1 MLAKLSLVFSAFL
14 QKNFMVT
21 MVILAVFAV
30 RFFLRK
36 CPKKYSYLLWAIVGI
51 RMVFDLPLA
60 SRFSLFNVFH
70 LFGKSSQE
78 TVLQRTGNTV
88 AGSIQKSAGSVAK
101 SLTEAAQ
108 GTADVHAASGMTM
121 REYVFAMLGIV
132 WIAGTM
138 LILLYGIYSYIR
150 CRNMTRT
157 AVLFDTVSRR
167 TKIWECDGIPSPFV
181 LGVFCPQ
188 IYIPFRMNKQEQQY
202 ILAHEQCHIRRH
214 DPLLKLLAFVLLA
227 VYWWNPFAW
236 AAFFFMTRDMEMSC
250 DEAVIEKFGNNIKKG
265 YSSSL
270 LAFAM
275 ERHPYSFAP
284 VAFGEGDAG
293 RRIQNVLNF
302 KKPQTWVAALAVL
315 AVIVAAVSCLTSQKP
330 VSAKNAG
337 QSGTSEQVD
346 STEEPVQKKS
356 PLEEKT
362 EQKLLMWA
370 QAFSGRDAEEIVKMA
385 SKEAQQS
392 MKKEQL
398 LRMDGDSP
406 DFGWSS
412 PWPWGTFGDTFGGK
426 GQEMDGYRLAA
437 LDTKAQTAKI
447 IYYAETSDPQVTPW
461 VENVSYTWDNDK
473 FQITKESLNMF
484 EDGITSFDMFDLIY
498 REIDGTQMDYRV
510 NGMGETLNKNMVSAG
525 TIQEPAAAARS
536 LLNLPLDESKVS
548 VEVTDEKT
556 HTEVDGNTDME
567 YNQSAESTDQI
578 LKITFSDGTY
588 YVRMIQPWG
597 KNGIWIPANN

>member
-1 MLAKLSLVFSAFL
+1 MSMPAKLSLVFSAFL
-14 QKNFMVT
+14 QKNLMVT
-21 MVILAVFAV
+21 IVILAVFAV

-51 RMVFDLPLA
+51 RMVFDLPVA
-60 SRFSLFNVFH
+60 SRLSLFNVFH
-70 LFGKSSQE
+70 LFEKSSQK
-78 TVLQRTGNTV
+78 TVLQRTAV
-88 AGSIQKSAGSVAK
+88 AGGAQKSAASVAE
-101 SLTEAAQ
+101 SLTQTAQSAAHIN
-108 GTADVHAASGMTM
+108 GASGMTG
-121 REYVFAMLGIV
+121 RGLLFAVLGIL
-132 WIAGTM
+132 WITGAV
-138 LILLYGIYSYIR
+138 LILMYGIYSYAR
-150 CRNMTRT
+150 CRSLTRT
-157 AVLFDTVSRR
+157 AVLFKTVSRR
-167 TKIWECDGIPSPFV
+167 TKVWECDGIPSPFV
-181 LGVFCPQ
+181 LGIFRPQ
-188 IYIPFRMNKQEQQY
+188 IYIPFRMGEEEQQY

-227 VYWWNPFAW
+227 LYWWNPFAW

-250 DEAVIEKFGNNIKKG
+250 DEAVIEKYGSSIKKG

-302 KKPQTWVAALAVL
+302 KKPQTWVAVLAVL
-315 AVIVAAVSCLTSQKP
+315 VVIVAAVSCLTSQKP
-330 VSAKNAG
+330 VSAKDTEP
-337 QSGTSEQVD
+337 SGTNGQVD
-346 STEEPVQKKS
+346 STEEPIEKKS
-356 PLEEKT
+356 ALEEKT

-370 QAFSGRDAEEIVKMA
+370 QAFSDRDGEEIVQMA

-392 MKKEQL
+392 LKKEQL
-398 LRMDGDSP
+398 LRMDGDAP

-412 PWPWGTFGDTFGGK
+412 PWPWGTFGDTFGGN
-426 GQEMDGYRLAA
+426 GQEMDGYRLATI
-437 LDTKAQTAKI
+437 DTKAQTAEI
-447 IYYAETSDPQVTPW
+447 IYYAETSDPMVTPW
-461 VENVSYTWDNDK
+461 VETVSYTWDNDK
-473 FQITKESLNMF
+473 FQITEESLNMF
-484 EDGITSFDMFDLIY
+484 EDGITTSDMFDLIY

-510 NGMGETLNKNMVSAG
+510 NGMGEALNEHMVPAG
-525 TIQEPAAAARS
+525 ALVVPEAAACG
-536 LLNLPLDESKVS
+536 LLNLPLDESVS

-556 HTEVDGNTDME
+556 DTEVDGNTDME

-578 LKITFSDGTY
+578 LKITFPDGTY

>member
-1 MLAKLSLVFSAFL
+1 MLAKLSFVFSSFL
-14 QKNFMVT
+14 QKNLMVT
-21 MVILAVFAV
+21 TVILAVFVV

-51 RMVFDLPLA
+51 RMVFDLPVA
-60 SRFSLFNVFH
+60 SRISLFNVFH
-70 LFGKSSQE
+70 LFEKSSQK
-78 TVLQRTGNTV
+78 TVLQRTAGAV
-88 AGSIQKSAGSVAK
+88 AGGTQKSAASVVK
-101 SLTEAAQ
+101 NFTEAAQ
-108 GTADVHAASGMTM
+108 RAADINSASGMTG
-121 REYVFAMLGIV
+121 RGQIFAVLGILWLTGAV
-132 WIAGTM
+132 
-138 LILLYGIYSYIR
+138 LILLYGMYSYVR
-150 CRNMTRT
+150 CRSLTRT
-157 AVLFDTVSRR
+157 AVLFETVSRR
-167 TKIWECDGIPSPFV
+167 TKVWECDGIPSPFV
-181 LGVFCPQ
+181 LGIFRPQ
-188 IYIPFRMNKQEQQY
+188 IYIPFRMGEKEQQY

-227 VYWWNPFAW
+227 LYWWNPFAW

-250 DEAVIEKFGNNIKKG
+250 DEAVIEKYGNSIKKG

-302 KKPQTWVAALAVL
+302 KKPQTWVAVLAVL
-315 AVIVAAVSCLTSQKP
+315 IVIVAAVSCLTSQKP
-330 VSAKNAG
+330 ANAKEADPSETN
-337 QSGTSEQVD
+337 EQVE
-346 STEEPVQKKS
+346 STEEPAQKKS
-356 PLEEKT
+356 ELEEKT

-370 QAFSGRDAEEIVKMA
+370 QAFSDRDAKEIVQMA

-392 MKKEQL
+392 LKKEQL
-398 LRMDGDSP
+398 LRMDGDAA

-412 PWPWGTFGDTFGGK
+412 PWPWGSFGDTFGEKGK
-426 GQEMDGYRLAA
+426 EMDGYRLATI
-437 LDTKAQTAKI
+437 DTKAQTAEI
-447 IYYAETSDPQVTPW
+447 IYYAEVSDPQVTPW
-461 VENVSYTWDNDK
+461 VETVSYTWENDK

-484 EDGITSFDMFDLIY
+484 EDGISSFDMFDLIY

-510 NGMGETLNKNMVSAG
+510 NGMGKTLNKHMFSAG
-525 TIQEPAAAARS
+525 ALLEPAAAARS

-556 HTEVDGNTDME
+556 DTQVDGNTDME

-578 LKITFSDGTY
+578 LKITFSNGTY